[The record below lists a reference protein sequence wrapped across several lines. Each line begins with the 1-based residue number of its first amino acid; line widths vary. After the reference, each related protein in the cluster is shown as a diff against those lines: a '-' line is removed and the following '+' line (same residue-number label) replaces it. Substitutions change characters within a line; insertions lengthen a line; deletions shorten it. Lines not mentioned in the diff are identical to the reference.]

1 LIEMTASEP
10 RLLAGPDPRL
20 GAEPYPAHLRRL
32 GPLPPPAGLI
42 ETLERSGLGGRG
54 GAGFPVGAKW
64 RSIAGRSAGVAAV
77 VLANGC
83 EGEPLSRKDR
93 FLMTARP
100 HLVLDGAFLAQRA
113 LGAERVLLLVAG
125 DLGDAHSA
133 MAVALAERPEEERR
147 STRLITAPARY
158 VSGESSAAVNLA
170 NTGISVPTNVPPPP
184 RQRGVDG
191 LPTLVQNVE
200 SLAHVALIGRRGDAW
215 FRSAGRGSAAGTFL
229 ATLGTGGSTVVR
241 ELDAG
246 TALGEALEATGG
258 SLAET
263 RAVLLGGYFGSWLPA
278 AEAWDLPLDDGALK
292 ALGLSL
298 GSGVVVALHSAGC
311 VVCETAA
318 VMRYLAGE
326 SSAQCGPCYFG
337 LRAIADACERIEAGR
352 PEAGELER
360 LRRWV
365 GELPGRGA
373 CHHPDGATGFL
384 RSALTRFGADF
395 ELHAPHRRIGA
406 LA

>member
-1 LIEMTASEP
+1 MIDPATSEP
-10 RLLAGPDPRL
+10 RLLAGPDPRQ
-20 GAEPYPAHLRRL
+20 GAEPYPDHLRRL
-32 GPLPPPAGLI
+32 GPIPGTDGLV

-54 GAGFPVGAKW
+54 GAGFPVGLKW
-64 RSIAGRSAGVAAV
+64 RSIAGRPGGPAV
-77 VLANGC
+77 VIANGN

-113 LGAERVLLLVAG
+113 LGADRVILLVAD
-125 DLGDAHSA
+125 DLGDAHA
-133 MAVALAERPEEERR
+133 AIAVALAERPEPERR
-147 STRLITAPARY
+147 WVRLITAPARY

-170 NTGISVPTNVPPPP
+170 TTGISVPTNVPPHP
-184 RQRGVDG
+184 RQSGVDG
-191 LPTLVQNVE
+191 APTLVQNVE
-200 SLAHVALIGRRGDAW
+200 SLAHVALIARRGGAW

-229 ATLGTGGSTVVR
+229 ATLHAGGTPAVR
-241 ELDAG
+241 ELEAG
-246 TALGEALEATGG
+246 TSVGEALEAAGG

-263 RAVLLGGYFGSWLPA
+263 RAVLLGGYFGSWMPA
-278 AEAWDLPLDDGALK
+278 AEAWGLPLDGPALRT
-292 ALGLSL
+292 LGLSL
-298 GSGVVVALHSAGC
+298 GSAVVAALHVTGC

-318 VMRYLAGE
+318 IMRYLAGE
-326 SSAQCGPCYFG
+326 SSAQCGPCFFG
-337 LRAIADACERIEAGR
+337 LRAIADAGERIQAGR
-352 PEAGELER
+352 PQAGELER

-384 RSALTRFGADF
+384 RSALTRFAADF
-395 ELHAPHRRIGA
+395 ESHQPHRRIGA

>member
-1 LIEMTASEP
+1 MIELTTSEP
-10 RLLAGPDPRL
+10 RLLAGPDPGL
-20 GAEPYPAHLRRL
+20 GPEPYQAHLRRL
-32 GPLPPPAGLI
+32 GTLPGPVGLI
-42 ETLERSGLGGRG
+42 DVLERSGLGGRG
-54 GAGFPVGAKW
+54 GAGFPVGTKW
-64 RSIAGRSAGVAAV
+64 RSIAGRPAGAPAV

-113 LGAERVLLLVAG
+113 LGAERVILLVAG
-125 DLGDAHSA
+125 DLGEAHAA
-133 MAVALAERPEEERR
+133 MAVALTERPEEERR
-147 STRLITAPARY
+147 SALLITAPARY

-184 RQRGVDG
+184 RERGVDG
-191 LPTLVQNVE
+191 APTLVQNVE
-200 SLAHVALIGRRGDAW
+200 SLAHVALIARRGDAW
-215 FRSAGRGSAAGTFL
+215 FRSAGRGSAGGTFL
-229 ATLGTGGSTVVR
+229 ATLYARGTPVVR

-246 TALGEALEATGG
+246 SSVGEALEASGG
-258 SLAET
+258 SLEET

-278 AEAWDLPLDDGALK
+278 ADAWDLPLDQQALK
-292 ALGLSL
+292 ELGLSL
-298 GSGVVVALHSAGC
+298 GSGVVAALHVAGC

-326 SSAQCGPCYFG
+326 SSAQCGPCFFG
-337 LRAIADACERIEAGR
+337 LRAIADACERVQDGR
-352 PEAGELER
+352 PQAGELER

-395 ELHAPHRRIGA
+395 EAHRPHRRIRA

>member
-1 LIEMTASEP
+1 MIELTSAEP

-20 GAEPYPAHLRRL
+20 GAEPYQDHVRRL
-32 GPLPPPAGLI
+32 GPLPPTQGLI

-64 RSIAGRSAGVAAV
+64 RSIAGRPAGGPAV

-93 FLMTARP
+93 FLMTSRP

-125 DLGDAHSA
+125 DLGDAHAA
-133 MAVALAERPEEERR
+133 MAVSLAERPEAERR
-147 STRLITAPARY
+147 SARLIAAPARY
-158 VSGESSAAVNLA
+158 VTGESSAAVNLA
-170 NTGISVPTNVPPPP
+170 NTGISVPTNVPPRPH
-184 RQRGVDG
+184 QRGVDG
-191 LPTLVQNVE
+191 APTLVQNVE
-200 SLAHVALIGRRGDAW
+200 SLAHVALIARRGDAW
-215 FRSAGRGSAAGTFL
+215 FRSAGRGSASGTIL
-229 ATLGTGGSTVVR
+229 ATIHAGGAPLVR
-241 ELDAG
+241 ELAAG
-246 TALGEALEATGG
+246 SPLGEALEAAGG

-263 RAVLLGGYFGSWLPA
+263 RAVLLGGYFGSWMPA
-278 AEAWDLPLDDGALK
+278 GEAWGMPLDAQALK
-292 ALGLSL
+292 GLGLSL
-298 GSGVVVALHSAGC
+298 GSGVVAALHVTGC

-326 SSAQCGPCYFG
+326 SSAQCGPCFFG
-337 LRAIADACERIEAGR
+337 LRAIADACERIQAGR
-352 PEAGELER
+352 PDAGELER

-373 CHHPDGATGFL
+373 CRHPDGATGFL

-395 ELHAPHRRIGA
+395 ESHRPHRRVGV

>member
-1 LIEMTASEP
+1 VIQLAASEP

-20 GAEPYPAHLRRL
+20 GVESYTDHLRRL
-32 GPLPPPAGLI
+32 GPLPPAAGLV

-64 RSIAGRSAGVAAV
+64 RSIASRPGGPAV

-83 EGEPLSRKDR
+83 EGEPLSRKDHH
-93 FLMTARP
+93 LMTARP

-113 LGAERVLLLVAG
+113 LRAERVLLLVAG
-125 DLGDAHSA
+125 DLDDAHKA
-133 MAVALAERPEEERR
+133 MAAALAERPEAERR
-147 STRLITAPARY
+147 TAHLIAAPARY

-170 NTGISVPTNVPPPP
+170 NTGISVPTNVPPRPH
-184 RQRGVDG
+184 QRGVDG
-191 LPTLVQNVE
+191 APTLVQNVE
-200 SLAHVALIGRRGDAW
+200 SLAHVALIARRESW
-215 FRSAGRGSAAGTFL
+215 FRTAGRGSAAGTFL
-229 ATLGTGGSTVVR
+229 ATLHTGGKAVVR
-241 ELDAG
+241 ELDTG
-246 TALGEALEATGG
+246 SPLGEALEAAGG
-258 SLAET
+258 SRAET
-263 RAVLLGGYFGSWLPA
+263 RAVLLGGYFGSWIPA
-278 AEAWDLPLDDGALK
+278 VEAWGLPLDGQALLS
-292 ALGLSL
+292 LGLSL
-298 GSGVVVALHSAGC
+298 GSGVVAALPVTGC
-311 VVCETAA
+311 VVCETAM

-326 SSAQCGPCYFG
+326 SSAQCGPCFFG
-337 LRAIADACERIEAGR
+337 LRAIADACERIQSGR

-395 ELHAPHRRIGA
+395 EGHQPHRRFGA
-406 LA
+406 LG

>member
-1 LIEMTASEP
+1 MIELRTFEP

-20 GAEPYPAHLRRL
+20 GAEPYSSHVRRL
-32 GPLPPPAGLI
+32 GSLPTAEGLI
-42 ETLERSGLGGRG
+42 ETLERSCLGGRG
-54 GAGFPVGAKW
+54 GAGFPVGTKW
-64 RSIAGRSAGVAAV
+64 RSIASRPGGGPAV

-93 FLMTARP
+93 FLMTTRP

-113 LGAERVLLLVAG
+113 LGAEKVFLLVAG
-125 DLGDAHSA
+125 DLGDAHTA
-133 MAVALAERPEEERR
+133 MAVALADRPEAERR
-147 STRLITAPARY
+147 AARIITAPPRY

-170 NTGISVPTNVPPPP
+170 GTGISVPTQGPPWP

-191 LPTLVQNVE
+191 APTLVQNVE
-200 SLAHVALIGRRGDAW
+200 SLAYVALIARWGDGW
-215 FRSAGRGSAAGTFL
+215 FRTAGRGSAAGTFL
-229 ATLGTGGSTVVR
+229 ATLHAGGTPVVR
-241 ELDAG
+241 ELEAG
-246 TALGEALEATGG
+246 SPLGEALEAAGG

-263 RAVLLGGYFGSWLPA
+263 RAVLLGGYFGSWMPA
-278 AEAWDLPLDDGALK
+278 AEAWGLPLDGVALK
-292 ALGLSL
+292 ALGLPL
-298 GSGVVVALHSAGC
+298 GSGVVAALHVAGC

-326 SSAQCGPCYFG
+326 SSAQCGPCFFG
-337 LRAIADACERIEAGR
+337 LRAIADACERIQAGR
-352 PEAGELER
+352 PEPRELER

-384 RSALTRFGADF
+384 RSALARFGADF
-395 ELHAPHRRIGA
+395 ESHLPHRRIGA

>member
-1 LIEMTASEP
+1 MIEMTSFEP

-20 GAEPYPAHLRRL
+20 GAEPYQAHLRRV
-32 GPLPPPAGLI
+32 GPLPPPVGLI

-54 GAGFPVGAKW
+54 GAGFPVGTKW
-64 RSIAGRSAGVAAV
+64 RSIAARPDGAPAV
-77 VLANGC
+77 ILANGC

-125 DLGDAHSA
+125 DLGEAHAA
-133 MAVALAERPEEERR
+133 MAVAVAERPESERR
-147 STRLITAPARY
+147 SVRLIAAPARY

-184 RQRGVDG
+184 RHRGVDG
-191 LPTLVQNVE
+191 APSLVQNVE
-200 SLAHVALIGRRGDAW
+200 SLAHVALIARRGDAW
-215 FRSAGRGSAAGTFL
+215 FRSTGRGSAAGTFL
-229 ATLGTGGSTVVR
+229 STISAGGSPVVR
-241 ELDAG
+241 ELEAG
-246 TALGEALEATGG
+246 TPLGEALESAGG

-263 RAVLLGGYFGSWLPA
+263 RAVLLGGYFGSWMPA
-278 AEAWDLPLDDGALK
+278 SQAWGLPLDDQALK
-292 ALGLSL
+292 TLGLSL
-298 GSGVVVALHSAGC
+298 GSAVVAALHVAGC

-326 SSAQCGPCYFG
+326 SSAQCGPCFFG
-337 LRAIADACERIEAGR
+337 LRAIADACERVQSGQ
-352 PEAGELER
+352 PQAGELDR

-395 ELHAPHRRIGA
+395 ESHSPHRRIGA

>member
-1 LIEMTASEP
+1 VIEKTASEP

-20 GAEPYPAHLRRL
+20 GAEPYRSHLRRL
-32 GPLPPPAGLI
+32 GPLRPPMGLI

-54 GAGFPVGAKW
+54 GAGFPVGTKW
-64 RSIAGRSAGVAAV
+64 RAIAGRPAGAPAV

-113 LGAERVLLLVAG
+113 LGAERVILLVAG
-125 DLGDAHSA
+125 DLGEAHAA
-133 MAVALAERPEEERR
+133 MAVALAERPEVERR
-147 STRLITAPARY
+147 SARLIAAPPRY

-170 NTGISVPTNVPPPP
+170 NIGISVPTNVPPHP

-191 LPTLVQNVE
+191 APTLVQNVE
-200 SLAHVALIGRRGDAW
+200 SLAHVALIARRGDAW

-229 ATLGTGGSTVVR
+229 ATLHAGDTPVVR

-246 TALGEALEATGG
+246 TPLGEALEAAGG

-263 RAVLLGGYFGSWLPA
+263 RAVLLGGYFGSWMPA
-278 AEAWDLPLDDGALK
+278 VEAWDLPLDGQALQT
-292 ALGLSL
+292 LGLSL
-298 GSGVVVALHSAGC
+298 GSGVVAALHLGGC
-311 VVCETAA
+311 VVCETAR

-326 SSAQCGPCYFG
+326 SSAQCGPCFYG
-337 LRAIADACERIEAGR
+337 LRAIADACERVQAGR
-352 PEAGELER
+352 PEAGEFER

-365 GELPGRGA
+365 GELAGRGA

-395 ELHAPHRRIGA
+395 EAHRPHRRMGA

>member
-1 LIEMTASEP
+1 VIEMTASEP

-20 GAEPYPAHLRRL
+20 GAEPRRSHLRRL
-32 GPLPPPAGLI
+32 GPLPPPMGLI

-54 GAGFPVGAKW
+54 GAGFPVGTKW
-64 RSIAGRSAGVAAV
+64 RAIAGRPAGAPAV

-100 HLVLDGAFLAQRA
+100 HLVLDGAFLAQRS
-113 LGAERVLLLVAG
+113 LGAERVILLVAG
-125 DLGDAHSA
+125 DLGEAHAA
-133 MAVALAERPEEERR
+133 MAVALAERPEVERR
-147 STRLITAPARY
+147 SARLIAAPPRY

-170 NTGISVPTNVPPPP
+170 NIGISVPTNVPPHP

-191 LPTLVQNVE
+191 APTLVQNVE
-200 SLAHVALIGRRGDAW
+200 SLAHVALIARRGDAW

-229 ATLGTGGSTVVR
+229 ATLHAGGTPVVR

-246 TALGEALEATGG
+246 TPLGEALEAAGG

-263 RAVLLGGYFGSWLPA
+263 RAVLLGGYFGSWMPA
-278 AEAWDLPLDDGALK
+278 VEAWGLPLDGQALLT
-292 ALGLSL
+292 LGLSL
-298 GSGVVVALHSAGC
+298 GSGVVAALHRGGC
-311 VVCETAA
+311 VVCETAR

-326 SSAQCGPCYFG
+326 SSAQCGPCFFG
-337 LRAIADACERIEAGR
+337 LRAIADACERVQAGR
-352 PEAGELER
+352 PEASELER

-365 GELPGRGA
+365 GELAGRGA

-395 ELHAPHRRIGA
+395 EAHRPHRRMGA

>member
-1 LIEMTASEP
+1 VIEMTASEP

-20 GAEPYPAHLRRL
+20 GAEPYEAHLRRL
-32 GPLPPPAGLI
+32 GPLPAPAGLI
-42 ETLERSGLGGRG
+42 ETLERSRLGGRG
-54 GAGFPVGAKW
+54 GAGFPVGTKW
-64 RSIAGRSAGVAAV
+64 RSIAGRPAGASAV
-77 VLANGC
+77 VIANGC

-93 FLMTARP
+93 FLMTSRP

-113 LGAERVLLLVAG
+113 LGAEQVLLLVAG
-125 DLGDAHSA
+125 DLGDAHAA

-147 STRLITAPARY
+147 SARLITAPARY

-170 NTGISVPTNVPPPP
+170 NTGISVPTNVPPHP
-184 RQRGVDG
+184 RERGVG
-191 LPTLVQNVE
+191 GAPTLVQNVE
-200 SLAHVALIGRRGDAW
+200 SLAHVALIARRGDAW
-215 FRSAGRGSAAGTFL
+215 FRSAGRGSATGTFL
-229 ATLGTGGSTVVR
+229 ATVHAGATPVVR

-246 TALGEALEATGG
+246 CSLGEALEATGG
-258 SLAET
+258 SLVET
-263 RAVLLGGYFGSWLPA
+263 RAVLLGGYFGSWLPS
-278 AEAWDLPLDDGALK
+278 AEAWGLPLDQQALK
-292 ALGLSL
+292 GLGLSL
-298 GSGVVVALHSAGC
+298 GSGVVAALHMAGC

-326 SSAQCGPCYFG
+326 SSAQCGPCFFG
-337 LRAIADACERIEAGR
+337 LRAIADACERIQDGR
-352 PEAGELER
+352 PQAGELDR

-395 ELHAPHRRIGA
+395 ESHRSHRRIGA